1 MTTNNNID
9 KNVAIN
15 DGDKDDETTS
25 LLLGEEEKKQ
35 KCDDGNSSK
44 SIFSYSFGSN
54 IIIAVVVLS
63 LLLVAVVVVGS
74 FTRSEERTPPSLSVS
89 LSSSSNTDSTMS
101 LLQLRTSQVNANT
114 NADCSKEGGPC
125 YGNSYCCDGFFC
137 LGDTGAGGAKY
148 CHADNG
154 LITESDLNPN
164 CEAIMIADFRAG
176 KFHTSKVHPSKEL
189 KGFGIQDTWKFDPP
203 GSNGYPVP
211 KSEQL
216 DGHYT
221 CQDFCESCAGGYFDR
236 CSQDGAWNCKVY
248 PTPDVDKCYGPCYTK
263 CFVKCEANVP
273 NCDHECRAECEYC
286 QN

>member
-35 KCDDGNSSK
+35 TCDDGNSSK
-44 SIFSYSFGSN
+44 SIFSYSFGSSN

-74 FTRSEERTPPSLSVS
+74 FTRSEERTPLSLSLS
-89 LSSSSNTDSTMS
+89 LSSSSNIDSTVS
-101 LLQLRTSQVNANT
+101 LLQLRTSQVNV

-137 LGDTGAGGAKY
+137 LGDTGAGGTKY

-154 LITESDLNPN
+154 LINKSDLNPN
-164 CEAIMIADFRAG
+164 CEAIMLADFRAG
-176 KFHTSKVHPSKEL
+176 KFHTSKVHPSKEFD
-189 KGFGIQDTWKFDPP
+189 GIGIQDTWKFDPP

-248 PTPDVDKCYGPCYTK
+248 PAPDVDKCYDPCYTK
-263 CFVKCEANVP
+263 CFVACEADVFT
-273 NCDHECRAECEYC
+273 CDHECRAECEYC